1 MYRVFNFGKITWHVN
16 ILASSSK
23 AFLADGDEEDD
34 PMVLRCDWFSSARK
48 DYSSAGSY
56 CPHGTCGARSLPLRL
71 RHIFIFCWSLPIS
84 RFVARV
90 ISPEICQRYHA
101 NAHPDRG
108 ASSASSA
115 SRQAS
120 HSSPDSSRYCPSQ
133 RKRRKGCSAL
143 LESLSIK

>member
-56 CPHGTCGARSLPLRL
+56 CPHGTCGAWRAQFAFAIAPHFYILLVATNLP
-71 RHIFIFCWSLPIS
+71 FCGKSHFTRDL
-84 RFVARV
+84 
-90 ISPEICQRYHA
+90 PEISCQRA
-101 NAHPDRG
+101 RG